1 MKRNCLLFFLGLNLL
16 VAGLSGRLGAEPRQ
30 KARQAQEQQ
39 QPQLHEEVTVRW
51 WLVPVYAVDKT
62 GAPVL
67 NLAPE
72 DLEVYIKGLRV
83 EPFSLIKK
91 QFQVTQTG
99 KREAAAPKPVAPAQ
113 KKMVFLVFDAA
124 FSPYN
129 QLAKAKA
136 IADTVIAQSDKSA
149 QYVLMSIEPFAGLNY
164 ITGPTRDLNLL
175 ARCMKVF
182 VAGKK
187 QDYLLQA
194 SEMDR
199 GEIHNARPG
208 GGRSPFSRLGGAR
221 KSIIGGSDVEAR
233 NLWRDYRRVAGSYT
247 SALMTLNLVLG
258 YFKEY
263 SKVVYL
269 YSCGIPSDAFL
280 DRTETP
286 TKPARPG
293 EPESQVS
300 EVELTFDAV
309 SYDRLK
315 TIGKLLNKSGA
326 LLFLVNPSGTWISES
341 DKDSGEQSLRM
352 LATESGGRY
361 FEGAEKQI
369 SQEVNNMEGG
379 YYEISFPDKPEYEGQ
394 ELSFEIR
401 SVKPDIQIFTVRRV
415 GREKTF
421 ADMSELEKEVLVLNI
436 LNKGPYTENAQA
448 VAYVEGQALQEGGSL
463 VCRIPL
469 PGELAHG
476 EWSVFKVWRNFDT
489 GQIQMEKEQILAE
502 SPACEVRM
510 KWRGKA
516 YRHDIVLAHVKTG
529 TILVWK

>member
-1 MKRNCLLFFLGLNLL
+1 MKRNYFIFLLGLSLL
-16 VAGLSGRLGAEPRQ
+16 ATTLLAVSGSE
-30 KARQAQEQQ
+30 ARQEARRAQEQQ

-51 WLVPVYAVDKT
+51 WLVPVYAVDRA
-62 GAPVL
+62 GSPVL
-67 NLAPE
+67 NLAPD
-72 DLEVYIKGLRV
+72 DLEVYIKGMRV
-83 EPFSLIKK
+83 EPFSLVKK
-91 QFQVTQTG
+91 QFQVIQAG
-99 KREAAAPKPVAPAQ
+99 KREAVAPKPQAPAQ

-124 FSPYN
+124 FTPFN

-149 QYVLMSIEPFAGLNY
+149 QYVLMSIEPFAGLKY
-164 ITGPTRDLNLL
+164 VTGPTRDLNLL
-175 ARCMKVF
+175 AKSLKGF
-182 VAGKK
+182 IYGKK
-187 QDYLLQA
+187 PDYLGNA
-194 SEMDR
+194 SDMDR
-199 GEIHNARPG
+199 DSIHNPYPG
-208 GGRSPFSRLGGAR
+208 GSRLGGAR
-221 KSIIGGSDVEAR
+221 QLGIVGNDVDAR
-233 NLWRDYRRVAGSYT
+233 NLWRDYRRVGRSYM
-247 SALMTLNLVLG
+247 SALMSLNLVLG
-258 YFKEY
+258 YFREY

-269 YSCGIPSDAFL
+269 YSSGIPSDALL
-280 DRTETP
+280 DRTENPTQPPTP
-286 TKPARPG
+286 GFEGK
-293 EPESQVS
+293 SDVN
-300 EVELTFDAV
+300 LTFDSV
-309 SYDRLK
+309 SYNGLT
-315 TIGKLLNKSGA
+315 TIGQYLNKSGA
-326 LLFLVNPSGTWISES
+326 LLFVVNPSGTWINES